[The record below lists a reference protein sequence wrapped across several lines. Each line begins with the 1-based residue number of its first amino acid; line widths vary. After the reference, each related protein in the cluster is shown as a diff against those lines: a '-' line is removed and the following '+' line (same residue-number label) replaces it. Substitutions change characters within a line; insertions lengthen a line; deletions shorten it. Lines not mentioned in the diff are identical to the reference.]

1 MCSFMPRSP
10 SLPVRM
16 LAWPTVT
23 EGTEGRL
30 RCFGRGCRCRCS
42 AAQHR
47 QRHCHFYK
55 DCCADF
61 HCLLPVLV
69 CAESAVDVKR
79 YRFVSGFEEREIRQ
93 SSTMCL
99 IQLPNRRAWK
109 FKGDFRRL
117 GALAADS
124 RVRDWFETFSK
135 PLPDPRR
142 NQSWYRA
149 WQCYFLY
156 SL

>member
-1 MCSFMPRSP
+1 MTDHFSGRALTGVAPSQSTHCTTLHVLFLPRSP

-109 FKGDFRRL
+109 
-117 GALAADS
+117 S
-124 RVRDWFETFSK
+124 RAISERGSTYCGFTSEGLVRDV
-135 PLPDPRR
+135 
-142 NQSWYRA
+142 
-149 WQCYFLY
+149 
-156 SL
+156 